1 MHYVDLKG
9 PRGNAIALWGIA
21 IDLAKQ
27 TETKIFGFDPKC
39 QEDFIYDKFKTM
51 PYEDTVSFIRENY
64 SPYIRL
70 TGDDYEGKGDE

>member
-1 MHYVDLKG
+1 MRYIDLKG
-9 PRGNAIALWGIA
+9 PQGNALALWGIA

-27 TETKIFGFDPKC
+27 TKTEIFGFDPLSDK
-39 QEDFIYDKFKTM
+39 DSIYQKFQTM
-51 PYEDTVSFIRENY
+51 PYEDTVKFIRDTY